1 MSGLVLSWSGGK
13 DSAWALHE
21 LRRRG
26 REVVSLIT
34 TVTRDA
40 GRVAI
45 HGVRRTLVRQQAAY
59 ADLPL
64 VEVELPTPC
73 SNELYLFA
81 LGSALAEL
89 RARTGIDAVGF
100 GDLFLA
106 EIREWRQQALAP
118 LGLRA
123 EFPLWGM
130 RTDLLSETMLTNGLT
145 ARIACVDPA
154 RLGREWAGA
163 PWDRA
168 FLAGLPPDVDP
179 CGERGEFHTFV
190 TGGPMFSRSI
200 AVEPGDVVERDG
212 MVYRDL
218 AAPSDPPEDRAA
230 GTSPCRNI
238 CRLGPDGAC
247 DGCGRSMAEIAGWLA
262 MPEARRQAV
271 MARVREWRV
280 RGGPPQ
286 AGGQSAGSPPPAS
299 GAAGP
304 SGSPTPPAT
313 AKSSP

>member
-13 DSAWALHE
+13 DSAWALHA

-40 GRVAI
+40 DRVAI

-73 SNELYLFA
+73 SNEVYLFA
-81 LGSALAEL
+81 WGSALVEL

-106 EIREWRQQALAP
+106 EIREWREQALAP

-130 RTDLLSETMLTNGLT
+130 RTDLLGESMLAEGLT
-145 ARIACVDPA
+145 ARIACLDPA
-154 RLGREWAGA
+154 RLRREWAGA
-163 PWDRA
+163 PWDRT
-168 FLAGLPPDVDP
+168 FLTALPPNVDP

-190 TGGPMFSRSI
+190 TGGPMFTRSI
-200 AVEPGDVVERDG
+200 AVEPGQVVERDG

-218 AAPSDPPEDRAA
+218 APPSDLAEEQRF
-230 GTSPCRNI
+230 SPCRNI
-238 CRLGPDGAC
+238 CRLGPDNTC

-262 MPEARRQAV
+262 MPDVRRQAV
-271 MARVREWRV
+271 MARVRDWRV
-280 RGGPPQ
+280 RGAPPPREAQ
-286 AGGQSAGSPPPAS
+286 TADAPPPAQDQ
-299 GAAGP
+299 GQP
-304 SGSPTPPAT
+304 R
-313 AKSSP
+313 